1 LPGLIENLLT
11 TLAKANKPF
20 VLLLL
25 GIYLSFNLDKKQ
37 LRGIFK
43 VLIIRYGVG
52 LLTILTI
59 YLLLPKSLMSSVLM
73 ALVILPIGMSV
84 LLFSDE
90 LGFDASIAGTLAN
103 LSLLLSFGMLWLVIT
118 FLQLY

>member
-1 LPGLIENLLT
+1 
-11 TLAKANKPF
+11 
-20 VLLLL
+20 
-25 GIYLSFNLDKKQ
+25 
-37 LRGIFK
+37 
-43 VLIIRYGVG
+43 
-52 LLTILTI
+52 
-59 YLLLPKSLMSSVLM
+59 MSSVLI